1 MLDKITFV
9 ILRYYHSIAV
19 SVVFLYLNPV
29 RRKISGGLPTTLKA
43 YYTKEV
49 AMKKPL
55 KGRTEVP
62 LARKEEAMAK
72 EESTKETDV
81 KASQRET
88 RTVTGEGDMSMEAK
102 TGLAGFDM
110 TSVSADVLKTIKFSH
125 DTTIDMIT
133 KIYELNEKVV
143 KDVVEVNKQIQ
154 QDTENMLG
162 ELIRSGMRGWNEY
175 RKVSEEGYRNV
186 ESLLQSQ
193 K

>member
-1 MLDKITFV
+1 
-9 ILRYYHSIAV
+9 
-19 SVVFLYLNPV
+19 
-29 RRKISGGLPTTLKA
+29 
-43 YYTKEV
+43 
-49 AMKKPL
+49 MKKPL